1 MSVCRFAVFAALGLF
16 GQSGFS
22 QIEKPGDPNAKFEKS
37 LATIHAL
44 LVRPL
49 SKGGHAA
56 QAMKLSATAVKGR
69 ADGQIG
75 FRFNQA
81 VGNDMRTSMNEV
93 VRAMQVKHG
102 ALPANMEVEF
112 GFADKWGGKDGPS
125 AAVATALLIESL
137 LEGFEIPP
145 QVAVTGDLNANQNVQ
160 PVGGVPDKIRG
171 AMTANCQV
179 IGVPAGNEA
188 DLNDM
193 VVEENLRR
201 FLTAKIF
208 TMGTLDEALI
218 LVDADSRNDS
228 QKTALAEF
236 EAIQK
241 DLASGGAKALYAPA
255 MQARLNGVLE
265 SIPNLYSAKILL
277 AASRRTMPTR
287 YSLAGTLV
295 RIDEAMAPFGTVLL
309 QLRRGAAIEK
319 FKFGRNNPLTEAQNG
334 LRALRNKSDKRLVPV
349 IEAQATMLDRLQRL
363 INSNANN
370 RTVLERLLG
379 DFQEADK
386 RANAEWKKVVENQ
399 AIQDQL
405 MKRGINFD
413 SGE

>member
-1 MSVCRFAVFAALGLF
+1 MSVCRFVLFAALGLLARN
-16 GQSGFS
+16 GVA
-22 QIEKPGDPNAKFEKS
+22 QIDKPGDPDARFEKS

-49 SKGGHAA
+49 NSGGHAA
-56 QAMKLSATAVKGR
+56 QAMKLSATAIRGR
-69 ADGQIG
+69 ADGRIG
-75 FRFNQA
+75 FRFNQP
-81 VGNDMRTSMNEV
+81 VGNDMRMAMSEV
-93 VRAMQVKHG
+93 IRAMQVKHG

-137 LEGFEIPP
+137 LRGFEIPKS
-145 QVAVTGDLNANQNVQ
+145 VAVTGDLNANQNVQ
-160 PVGGVPDKIRG
+160 PVGGVPDEIRG
-171 AMTANCQV
+171 AMKANCTM

-208 TMGTLDEALI
+208 TMGNLEDALI
-218 LVDADSRNDS
+218 LVDAGGRTDS

-241 DLASGGAKALYAPA
+241 DLASGGAKALYAKA
-255 MQARLNGVLE
+255 MQARLAGVLE
-265 SIPNLYSAKILL
+265 AIPNLYSAKILL
-277 AASRRTMPTR
+277 AASRRSMPTR

-295 RIDEAMAPFGTVLL
+295 RIDEAMAPFGEVLL

-319 FKFGRNNPLTEAQNG
+319 FKFGRNNPLTKAQNG

-370 RTVLERLLG
+370 STVLERLLG

-386 RANAEWKKVVENQ
+386 RANAEWRKVVENQ
-399 AIQDQL
+399 QIQDQL
-405 MKRGINFD
+405 MKRGIHF
-413 SGE
+413 E